1 MPGAGEGLIAR
12 TDIKQGQVFAFFNG
26 VRVHQVHANLGQER
40 ESDYVIK
47 LRSEEME
54 RILILILTL
63 ILIII

>member
-47 LRSEEME
+47 LR
-54 RILILILTL
+54 
-63 ILIII
+63 